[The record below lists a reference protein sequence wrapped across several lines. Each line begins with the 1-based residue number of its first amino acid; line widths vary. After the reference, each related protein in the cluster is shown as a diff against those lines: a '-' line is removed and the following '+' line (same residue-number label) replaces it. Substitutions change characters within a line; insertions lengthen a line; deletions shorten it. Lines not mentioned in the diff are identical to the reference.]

1 MNKVERKKKIIIV
14 CFLVVGIVS
23 ILFALKSGITI
34 DLSSQTSG
42 SGEFGIIEKELFED
56 TPNETNVIR
65 SAEEILNEEYYPRY
79 RLLKEVEGNFSPC
92 GNIKRLYL
100 LNDSRRHVGSSRDM
114 LHLNKLLAYDE
125 KQGKMVEVPFWEE
138 YIDFEPILRKII
150 PLESKFGPWDGYFYV
165 HDLNQNGV
173 DEIIGFNLKASQII
187 PEIYEYQD
195 GAFVEVLGYWDY
207 SGQFARIK
215 FPAARQIQIYGY
227 GGELDEMLGYYPWKL
242 YEWSEEERRYVVIEE
257 GVVTEL
263 PGW

>member
-1 MNKVERKKKIIIV
+1 MKKKTRKKIISC
-14 CFLVVGIVS
+14 CFLLIVFVV
-23 ILFALKSGITI
+23 ALVVLKPIITDSLYLEVKGAEQSEI
-34 DLSSQTSG
+34 K
-42 SGEFGIIEKELFED
+42 EKDFPAEKN
-56 TPNETNVIR
+56 NENSKVR
-65 SAEEILNEEYYPRY
+65 SAEEILEEEYYPRY

-114 LHLNKLLAYDE
+114 LHLNKLLAYE
-125 KQGKMVEVPFWEE
+125 QGKMVEVPFWEE

-227 GGELDEMLGYYPWKL
+227 GKYDEMPGHYPWKL